1 MRFGAD
7 ERTPL
12 RQTTHRR
19 LPSLD
24 QQNSDVPQDGS
35 ETRAFRAALR
45 GLDPEEAGEAVEK
58 VTEPLPRTRL
68 VPGSA
73 KRGSASTSRISRRRM
88 VIAAVSLLVLLG
100 VTVPLL
106 GSRFGVLAFGLGA
119 NQNIVT
125 PTPMQPTGA
134 QANVAAMPG
143 TPTGMP
149 TQLPSAPRP
158 KAPTPTPTPRPQPTP
173 PPYTPNGPYSNWTPP
188 PGYTSFAVTEPA
200 NDPWA
205 GSFGQCTW
213 WAQYKRQDEN
223 FSGFGDALNWA
234 NAARARGFTVTA
246 TPAANA
252 TVAFDPGVQ
261 GAGSLGHVS
270 HVEKVLTGG
279 WVLVSEMNFNWNG
292 GGFARVDYRYI
303 HEGTGVW
310 FIH

>member
-1 MRFGAD
+1 MRFRSD
-7 ERTPL
+7 ERAPL
-12 RQTTHRR
+12 RQADLRR

-24 QQNSDVPQDGS
+24 QQDSDVPQDGS

-45 GLDPEEAGEAVEK
+45 GLDPEKAREAVEK
-58 VTEPLPRTRL
+58 VTAPLPRSRL

-73 KRGSASTSRISRRRM
+73 KRGSSSAARKSRRRM
-88 VIAAVSLLVLLG
+88 VILAVALLVLLG

-106 GSRFGVLAFGLGA
+106 GSRFGVLAFGIGA
-119 NQNIVT
+119 PQNIVI
-125 PTPMQPTGA
+125 PTPMQATDA

-143 TPTGMP
+143 TPAP
-149 TQLPSAPRP
+149 TPKLPTAPRP

-173 PPYTPNGPYSNWTPP
+173 PSYTPDGPYSNWTPP

-213 WAQYKRQDEN
+213 WAQDKRQDEN

-252 TVAFDPGVQ
+252 TVVFAPGVQ
-261 GAGSLGHVS
+261 GASSLGHVS

-303 HEGTGVW
+303 HVGTGVW